1 MAKTRKKLCVICKKK
16 HDEAK
21 TIPLILL
28 TDPIFELIQKDYPKI
43 SHEDH
48 ICLKDMGH
56 YRGLYIKQIVTHQK
70 KIITEDEQ
78 PVIES
83 FIDRSVISENVDDL
97 YEEKTTFADHL
108 SDRVAAFVG
117 SWPFIIS
124 FAIFMI
130 LWISLNSYAIIA
142 QPLDPYPYIFLNL
155 ILSTIAAV
163 QAPLIMMSQNRQEA
177 KDRVRSEHDYKIN
190 LKAELEIR
198 HLNGKLDHYMRILWE
213 HLEENERFNKSI
225 NLQGNGAVFVQP
237 EKQQEANEDR

>member
-1 MAKTRKKLCVICKKK
+1 MSKTRKKLCVICKKK
-16 HDEAK
+16 FDEAK

-28 TDPIFELIQKDYPKI
+28 TDPIFELIQKDHPKI

-56 YRGLYIKQIVTHQK
+56 YRALYIKQIVTQEK
-70 KIITEDEQ
+70 KIITEDEE

-83 FIDRSVISENVDDL
+83 FIDRTVISENVDDL
-97 YEEKTTFADHL
+97 YEESTTFADRL
-108 SDRVAAFVG
+108 SDKVSAFVG

-124 FAIFMI
+124 FFIFMI
-130 LWISLNSYAIIA
+130 LWISLNSYAIA
-142 QPLDPYPYIFLNL
+142 TKPLDPYPYIFLNL
-155 ILSTIAAV
+155 ILSTIAAT

-213 HLEENERFNKSI
+213 HLEENERFNKSMSL
-225 NLQGNGAVFVQP
+225 NENMTAFLHRH
-237 EKQQEANEDR
+237 KQQEVN